1 MRSLKM
7 TPSDRAFS
15 VLAALLLMVRTSMPV
30 SAEQFRIGPEK
41 DWFELLSGD
50 ALQPGDVVTL
60 VDGTYTDSR
69 RLVMSHRGTA
79 EQPILIRAEDEAK
92 VIFHRPDAKQNT
104 INLEGAQ
111 HLKLEGLEITG
122 GAAAIRI
129 QSSDSHR
136 AESITLES
144 LHIHHIGGVAVTC
157 NHPEDNY
164 RGMIFRFNHIHHT
177 SGHGEAFY
185 LGANNGGAVFHH
197 SEVTDNYIHHLNG
210 PDISQGDGIEIKQGS
225 YGNLI
230 ARNVIHHTNY
240 PAITIY
246 GTAGQPVNHVEANI
260 VWDSNDSAMQVA
272 ADCIVR
278 NNWIASTANCFYSRN
293 HQEAVVGNL
302 EITSNVLLAL
312 GKAAPIRIIHPRDS
326 SGAHQ
331 ISGPIRIQHNVMVA
345 SDGAL
350 AARIPVDALVQFSN
364 NRGKGRVGGVQQTLN
379 DSIDLAE
386 LFKRFPSLDQ
396 RHPVWR
402 HLNRDQLLAAFN
414 GIAE

>member
-1 MRSLKM
+1 MRSL
-7 TPSDRAFS
+7 TTIPSDRAFS
-15 VLAALLLMVRTSMPV
+15 VLAALLLMVWSSMPV

-50 ALQPGDVVTL
+50 ALRPGDVVTL

-69 RLVMSHRGTA
+69 RLVMSHRGSA

-92 VIFHRPDAKQNT
+92 VIFRRPDAKQNT
-104 INLEGAQ
+104 INLEGTQ

-129 QSSDSHR
+129 QSSDLHR
-136 AESITLES
+136 AKSITLES

-157 NHPEDNY
+157 NHPGDDY

-185 LGANNGGAVFHH
+185 LGANNGEAVFHD

-210 PDISQGDGIEIKQGS
+210 PNISQGDGIEVKQGS
-225 YGNLI
+225 YANLV
-230 ARNVIHHTNY
+230 ARNVIHNTNY

-246 GTAGQPVNHVEANI
+246 GTAGQPVNRIEANVI
-260 VWDSNDSAMQVA
+260 WESNDSAMQVA

-278 NNWIASTANCFYSRN
+278 NNWVACRGHCLYSRN

-302 EITSNVLLAL
+302 EINSNVLLAL

-326 SGAHQ
+326 SGANQ
-331 ISGPIRIQHNVMVA
+331 LSGLIQIQHNVMVA
-345 SDGAL
+345 DDDAS
-350 AARIPVDALVQFSN
+350 AARIPNDALVRFN
-364 NRGKGRVGGVQQTLN
+364 ANRGNGTVDGAQQTLDDTIN
-379 DSIDLAE
+379 LSE
-386 LFKRFPSLDQ
+386 LLKRFPNFDQ
-396 RHPVWR
+396 QHPVWK
-402 HLNRDQLLAAFN
+402 HLNRDQLLARFN
-414 GIAE
+414 CIAD